1 MTGGIDWTVLAA
13 GPQALRLEDGRQLR
27 LLSAREVLEARR
39 EGDGLTKTPE
49 ERPLCANACL
59 VARALLDPQG
69 QTVFSSGAA
78 VLETLTPREIGA
90 LARRWAQF
98 DRAENPGLSCGEEE
112 MERLKKVWSTR
123 RRTGCAGACS
133 VPSACCPPSGGRGQ

>member
-1 MTGGIDWTVLAA
+1 MTGAHDAAALTA

-39 EGDGLTKTPE
+39 ESESLAKGAE

-59 VARALLDPQG
+59 LARALLDGRG
-69 QTVFSSGAA
+69 QPLFSAGQA
-78 VLETLTPREIGA
+78 VLDALTPREIGA
-90 LARRWAQF
+90 LARIWARF
-98 DRAENPGLSCGEEE
+98 DRAENPGFHCGEE
-112 MERLKKVWSTR
+112 RIDGLKKVWSTR

-133 VPSACCPPSGGRGQ
+133 VPSACCPQRSGPGR